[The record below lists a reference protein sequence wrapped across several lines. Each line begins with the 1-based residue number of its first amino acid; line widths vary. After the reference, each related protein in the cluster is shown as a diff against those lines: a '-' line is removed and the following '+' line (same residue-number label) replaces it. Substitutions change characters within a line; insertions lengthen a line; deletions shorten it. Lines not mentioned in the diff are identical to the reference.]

1 MQLDQFIKPVFK
13 ILKTIP
19 SGYVTTYGRLAKLA
33 GVPSPRNIGW
43 ILRQNNQPDDIPC
56 YKVVMTNGR
65 LAAGYK
71 FGGSSAQQTRLEQDG
86 LIFEGGKIKSFASK
100 QF

>member
-1 MQLDQFIKPVFK
+1 MQLEQFIKPVFK
-13 ILKTIP
+13 ILKKIP
-19 SGYVTTYGRLAKLA
+19 RGYVVTYGKLAKLA

-43 ILRQNNQPDDIPC
+43 ILRQNNAPNDIPC

-65 LAAGYK
+65 LASGYK
-71 FGGSSAQQTRLEQDG
+71 FGGLSAQQKRLERDG
-86 LIFEGGKIKSFASK
+86 LIFKGNRIKSFASK